1 MKRLWAYPHEL
12 SGGMRQRLLIAMA
25 LVNRPKL
32 VIADEPTTALDVTIQ
47 AQVLDLLMQL
57 QKEFGM
63 ALLFITHDMGVVAQ
77 IADVLL
83 LCASAPKRC
92 QSLKKLPKII
102 NAGVFMSALFEVK
115 QLDVAYQMKN
125 RSFLAL
131 RDIDLEG
138 FLGQTLGV
146 VGESGCGKSTLAK
159 TLMCI
164 HPATHGKVFF
174 DGKELTNL
182 SPREQR
188 KALKGM
194 QMIFQDPDASL
205 NPRMTVEGHLK
216 EAIQT
221 SKVEHAGTYQ
231 DYIKE
236 LLDMVQL
243 PHSLAKMYPYQLS
256 GGQKQRVSIAR
267 ALSVKP
273 KLLICDEPLS
283 SLDVSVVAQIILLLK
298 KIQQEHGIS
307 YLFITHD
314 LATLSYLAHRLVVL
328 YLGRVMEVA
337 PAAAIFEE
345 PLHPYTQALMA
356 SIPTPDPEA
365 QSEPAKLC
373 IVGDPPS
380 AVDPPSGCVF
390 HTRCPYAQE
399 ACRHIVPRLRE
410 IKPGHHVA
418 CHLYAQ

>member
-1 MKRLWAYPHEL
+1 
-12 SGGMRQRLLIAMA
+12 
-25 LVNRPKL
+25 
-32 VIADEPTTALDVTIQ
+32 
-47 AQVLDLLMQL
+47 
-57 QKEFGM
+57 
-63 ALLFITHDMGVVAQ
+63 
-77 IADVLL
+77 
-83 LCASAPKRC
+83 
-92 QSLKKLPKII
+92 
-102 NAGVFMSALFEVK
+102 MSPLFEVK
-115 QLDVAYQMKN
+115 QIDVEYQLKN
-125 RSFLAL
+125 ARFMAL
-131 RDIDLEG
+131 RDVDLEG

-164 HPATHGKVFF
+164 NRPTHGRVFF
-174 DGKELTNL
+174 EGKELTNL
-182 SPREQR
+182 SSRELR
-188 KALKGM
+188 RASSGM

-216 EAIQT
+216 EAIIT
-221 SKVEHAGTYQ
+221 SKVEHAGSVD

-243 PHSLAKMYPYQLS
+243 PHSTAKMYSYQLS

-283 SLDVSVVAQIILLLK
+283 SLDISVVAQIILLLK
-298 KIQQEHGIS
+298 KIQQEQGIS

-314 LATLSYLAHRLVVL
+314 LATLRYLAHRLIVL

-337 PAAAIFEE
+337 PAENIFQE

-356 SIPTPDPEA
+356 SIPIPDPEA
-365 QSEPAKLC
+365 ENIPAKLC

-380 AVDPPSGCVF
+380 IVDPPSGCVF
-390 HTRCPYAQE
+390 HTRCPHATE
-399 ACRHIVPRLRE
+399 ACRHISPRLKEVR
-410 IKPGHHVA
+410 PGHHVA
-418 CHLYAQ
+418 CHLYDVSV

>member
-1 MKRLWAYPHEL
+1 MNP
-12 SGGMRQRLLIAMA
+12 
-25 LVNRPKL
+25 
-32 VIADEPTTALDVTIQ
+32 
-47 AQVLDLLMQL
+47 
-57 QKEFGM
+57 
-63 ALLFITHDMGVVAQ
+63 
-77 IADVLL
+77 
-83 LCASAPKRC
+83 
-92 QSLKKLPKII
+92 
-102 NAGVFMSALFEVK
+102 LFEVK
-115 QLDVAYQMKN
+115 QVDVEYQLKN
-125 RSFLAL
+125 ARFMAL
-131 RDIDLEG
+131 RDVDLEG
-138 FLGQTLGV
+138 YLGQTLGI

-164 HPATHGKVFF
+164 SPPTHGRVFF
-174 DGKELTNL
+174 DGVELTSLSSKEL
-182 SPREQR
+182 RA
-188 KALKGM
+188 ALRGM

-216 EAIQT
+216 EAIIT
-221 SKVEHAGTYQ
+221 SKVQHAGSIQ

-243 PHSLAKMYPYQLS
+243 PHSIAPMYSYQLS

-298 KIQQEHGIS
+298 KIQQEQGIS

-314 LATLSYLAHRLVVL
+314 LATLRYLAHRLLVL

-337 PAAAIFEE
+337 PAEDVFKE

-356 SIPTPDPEA
+356 SIPIPNPE
-365 QSEPAKLC
+365 SINEPAKLC

-380 AVDPPSGCVF
+380 IVDPPAGCVF
-390 HTRCPYAQE
+390 HTRCPYATE
-399 ACRHIVPRLRE
+399 VCRHIPPRLKE
-410 IKPGHHVA
+410 VKPGHHVA
-418 CHLYAQ
+418 CHIYGN

>member
-1 MKRLWAYPHEL
+1 MNP
-12 SGGMRQRLLIAMA
+12 
-25 LVNRPKL
+25 
-32 VIADEPTTALDVTIQ
+32 
-47 AQVLDLLMQL
+47 
-57 QKEFGM
+57 
-63 ALLFITHDMGVVAQ
+63 
-77 IADVLL
+77 
-83 LCASAPKRC
+83 
-92 QSLKKLPKII
+92 
-102 NAGVFMSALFEVK
+102 LFEVK
-115 QLDVAYQMKN
+115 QVDVEYQLKN
-125 RSFLAL
+125 ARFMAL
-131 RDIDLEG
+131 RDVDLEG
-138 FLGQTLGV
+138 FLGQTLGI

-164 HPATHGKVFF
+164 SPPTHGRVFF
-174 DGKELTNL
+174 DGVELTNL
-182 SPREQR
+182 SSRELR
-188 KALKGM
+188 RALRGM

-216 EAIQT
+216 EAITT
-221 SKVEHAGTYQ
+221 SKVQHAGSIQ

-243 PHSLAKMYPYQLS
+243 PHSVAPMYSYQLS

-298 KIQQEHGIS
+298 KIQQEQGIS

-314 LATLSYLAHRLVVL
+314 LATLRYLAHRLLVL

-337 PAAAIFEE
+337 PAEDIFKE

-356 SIPTPDPEA
+356 SIPIPNPEIKG
-365 QSEPAKLC
+365 EPAKLC

-380 AVDPPSGCVF
+380 IVDPPAGCVF
-390 HTRCPYAQE
+390 HTRCPYATE
-399 ACRHIVPRLRE
+399 VCRHIAPRLRE
-410 IKPGHHVA
+410 VKPGHHVA
-418 CHLYAQ
+418 CHIYGN